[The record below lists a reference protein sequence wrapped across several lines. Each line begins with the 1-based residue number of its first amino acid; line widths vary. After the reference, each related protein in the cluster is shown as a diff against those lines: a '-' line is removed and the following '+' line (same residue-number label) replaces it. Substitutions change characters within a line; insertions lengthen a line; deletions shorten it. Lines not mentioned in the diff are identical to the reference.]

1 MPQASPWECLTQAL
15 FQGVVDDVRMAAGD
29 VLVALS
35 HSHFK
40 VVMPEMGGHLKAL
53 AEISKE
59 FMFSVLI
66 S

>member
-1 MPQASPWECLTQAL
+1 M
-15 FQGVVDDVRMAAGD
+15 DDVRMAAGD

-35 HSHFK
+35 HFHFK
-40 VVMPEMGGHLKAL
+40 VVMYEMRGHLKAL
-53 AEISKE
+53 AELSKE